1 MKFEEFETAV
11 EVQRKAYQLLLWL
24 KQRARTNPD
33 LFRSEQIE
41 PFATGAT
48 CEDWVRRRCDSFPTN
63 LRPTAEQLQ
72 AFAYVLS
79 SFFKTSFR
87 IAEVRH
93 WDDTETT
100 LVAGLRGIRGR
111 RHKQKLTQRQTQN
124 AHDLRRL
131 SLNLLAEDCGQ
142 LVTAETLESACLN
155 PEFCQQLTRYAYG
168 VELVRRCH
176 YASQGSAVHRLWL
189 ELDESVRKNLSAD
202 TIWKARE
209 YLVEWL
215 QKHTLETKT

>member
-1 MKFEEFETAV
+1 MKCEEIETAV

-48 CEDWVRRRCDSFPTN
+48 CEDWVRRRCDGFPTQ
-63 LRPTAEQLQ
+63 LRPTAEQVR

-111 RHKQKLTQRQTQN
+111 RHKQKVVQRQTKGAQE
-124 AHDLRRL
+124 LRRL
-131 SLNLLAEDCGQ
+131 SLNQLAEECGQ
-142 LVTAETLESACLN
+142 NVTAEDLESDCVN
-155 PEFCQQLTRYAYG
+155 PEFSQQLTRYAYG

-176 YASQGSAVHRLWL
+176 YASQGTAVHRLWL
-189 ELDESVRKNLSAD
+189 ELDEKIRKNLSAS

-209 YLVEWL
+209 YLVAWL
-215 QKHTLETKT
+215 QAKNLQQQN